1 MQHFARNGFLFALS
15 GFGLLSAGDAVI
27 KSMAGEW
34 PGPAVAAL
42 RFCIGAIGLA
52 LILWIREGREGFKL
66 PLPKFQ
72 LLRGVGLAVSSL
84 CFFSAIYLMPLAEAV
99 SIQFTCPMM
108 TALIS
113 AIFLG
118 ERTSKATWIASALAF
133 GGVVLI
139 LRPNLAI
146 LGWAAFLPLG
156 AAFSMALVMIGNRAV
171 AGTGSALLMQF
182 LIAVICAPLLLL
194 AAATGHFSGVDS
206 FQVTMPDWSI
216 IARCALVAVT
226 ASISHGLVYQG
237 TMRTSAAQ
245 IAPAVFVQ
253 ILIAIA
259 LGVIFFGD
267 LPDMLSVIG
276 SAIIILAGIFLWRS
290 NTVIE
295 NGLGVDSSVAA
306 GTEKQN
312 API

>member
-1 MQHFARNGFLFALS
+1 MQHFGRNGFLFALS
-15 GFGLLSAGDAVI
+15 GFGLLSIGDAVI

-34 PGPAVAAL
+34 PGTAVAAL

-52 LILWIREGREGFKL
+52 VILWMREGSAGFKL

-99 SIQFTCPMM
+99 AIQFTCPMM

-113 AIFLG
+113 AAFLG
-118 ERTSKATWIASALAF
+118 ERTSKTTWMASAVAF

-146 LGWAAFLPLG
+146 LGWAAFLPLA
-156 AAFSMALVMIGNRAV
+156 AAFTMALLMIGNRAV
-171 AGTGSALLMQF
+171 VGTGSALLMQF
-182 LIAVICAPLLLL
+182 LMAAICAPLLLM
-194 AAATGHFSGVDS
+194 ATAIGHFSGAAS
-206 FQVTMPDWSI
+206 LQVNMPDWSI

-226 ASISHGLVYQG
+226 ASISHGLVYQA

-245 IAPAVFVQ
+245 IAPAVFIQ

-267 LPDMLSVIG
+267 LPDLPSVIG
-276 SAIIILAGIFLWRS
+276 SAIIILAGILLWRS
-290 NTVIE
+290 NAAMAD
-295 NGLGVDSSVAA
+295 GSKVAI
-306 GTEKQN
+306 TKKQDV
-312 API
+312 PI

>member
-1 MQHFARNGFLFALS
+1 MQHYGRNGFLFALC
-15 GFGLLSAGDAVI
+15 GFALLSMGDAVI

-34 PGPAVAAL
+34 PGTAVAAL
-42 RFCIGAIGLA
+42 RFCIGAIGLGV
-52 LILWIREGREGFKL
+52 ILWMKEGKAGFKI

-72 LLRGVGLAVSSL
+72 LLRGFGLAASSL

-99 SIQFTCPMM
+99 AIQFTGPMM

-113 AIFLG
+113 AVFLG
-118 ERTSKATWIASALAF
+118 ERTSKATWIASLVAF

-139 LRPNLAI
+139 LRPNVEI

-156 AAFSMALVMIGNRAV
+156 AAFTMALVMIGNRAV
-171 AGTGSALLMQF
+171 AGSGSALQMQF
-182 LIAVICAPLLLL
+182 LIAAISAPLLLL
-194 AAATGHFSGVDS
+194 AATIGHFSGIVT
-206 FQVTMPDWSI
+206 FQVNMLDWSI
-216 IARCALVAVT
+216 LARCALVAVT
-226 ASISHGLVYQG
+226 ASISHSLVYLG
-237 TMRTSAAQ
+237 TTRTSAAQ

-276 SAIIILAGIFLWRS
+276 SAVIILAGIFLWRS
-290 NTVIE
+290 NAVTVVGSISE
-295 NGLGVDSSVAA
+295 
-306 GTEKQN
+306 TR
-312 API
+312 